1 MPDGRPFA
9 DIREFKRRLLDD
21 QDQIARNLVRQLV
34 TYATGS
40 PVRFADRARVE
51 VILQHT
57 KAAGYP
63 VRQLVHEII
72 QSDLFLRK

>member
-1 MPDGRPFA
+1 MPDGRPFS
-9 DIREFKRRLLDD
+9 DIREFKRRLLENEA
-21 QDQIARNLVRQLV
+21 QIARNLVRQLV

-51 VILQHT
+51 TILAHT
-57 KAAGYP
+57 RGSGYP